1 MGRYTVPLA
10 RAFVDAVGVG
20 EGMRVLD
27 VGCGPGGLTTEIA
40 ARGVDRED
48 IAAIDP
54 APQFADACRE
64 RNPGAEVRV
73 GVAEELPWE
82 DDSFDAALSCLVIA
96 FMTDPDAGLG
106 EMARVTAP
114 GGTVAACM
122 WDLPSGMNMLRIFWA
137 AMRTVGAGREG
148 EKGRPGISEGD
159 IAERLERAGLREIS
173 AGALTVAADYKDFDD
188 LWEPYTLGVGPAG
201 KALAKLDDEGLA
213 AVREAV
219 RAEAPSGPFSLEARA
234 WYATGKV

>member
-10 RAFVDAVGVG
+10 LAFVDAVGVG

-27 VGCGPGGLTTEIA
+27 VGCGPGGLTSEIA

-54 APQFADACRE
+54 APQFAEACRA
-64 RNPGAEVRV
+64 RNPGADVRI

-82 DDSFDAALSCLVIA
+82 DDSFDATLSCLVIA

-122 WDLPSGMNMLRIFWA
+122 WDLPGGMNMLRIFWA
-137 AMRTVGAGREG
+137 AMRSVGAGRDG
-148 EKGRPGISEGD
+148 EEGRPGISEGD
-159 IAERLERAGLREIS
+159 IAERLERAGLGEIS
-173 AGALTVAADYKDFDD
+173 AGALTVSADYKDFDD
-188 LWEPYTLGVGPAG
+188 LWEPYTFGVGPAG
-201 KALAKLDDEGLA
+201 KALAKLDDEGLD
-213 AVREAV
+213 AVREAI
-219 RAEAPSGPFSLEARA
+219 RAEVPGGSFSLEARA